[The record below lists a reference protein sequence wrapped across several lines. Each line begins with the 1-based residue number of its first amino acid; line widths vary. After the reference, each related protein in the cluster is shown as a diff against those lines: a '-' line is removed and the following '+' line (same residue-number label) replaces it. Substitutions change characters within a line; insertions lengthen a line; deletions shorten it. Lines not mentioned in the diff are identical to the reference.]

1 MRSLGFKCV
10 PCGADGPEAWAVARQ
25 WQDKWLRVRNGIEPS
40 PNEIIRSGTS
50 ADAVL
55 AYRVYPRGSLGE
67 AFGKYRRTEEWR
79 RKAPRTRE
87 DWDRGWR
94 RIDPIFGDV
103 NPRTISLGDLSR
115 WRSHIARSTSLREAH
130 RALKIWRALW
140 KVVAAQGYC
149 ERNSDPSLAIR
160 NEAPAPRQAIWT
172 EGEVVR
178 LCKAAWRSGYFGLAG
193 VIAVAWDTQL
203 SPVDV
208 RGLQISQLAA
218 DKVGSLFLVDRA
230 KTGRAAAGTLSTRT
244 TALISAYA
252 AKLDGSPHPS
262 APVFRNRSGAKYTK
276 DTLGDDF
283 RAIRLN
289 VFGASESR
297 TLADFRRSGAVEAM
311 AGGVHAEHLSA
322 KMANTLSVSNA
333 LHKTYTPV
341 DIVSVRSADSARRQ
355 GRARLRENK

>member
-1 MRSLGFKCV
+1 MSR
-10 PCGADGPEAWAVARQ
+10 VARTDQ
-25 WQDKWLRVRNGIEPS
+25 RHGPLHGNGKTNGSASATALSQAPTKSFDPAPAPTLSLLIAS
-40 PNEIIRSGTS
+40 IHAVHLARRSANTVGQRSGGEKPL
-50 ADAVL
+50 V
-55 AYRVYPRGSLGE
+55 RGKIGI
-67 AFGKYRRTEEWR
+67 W
-79 RKAPRTRE
+79 
-87 DWDRGWR
+87 GWR

-252 AKLDGSPHPS
+252 AKLDGKPDPS